1 MRGGRKQQILSTT
14 LRKYRKRFLKSSV
27 LEISLQN
34 HKDINATSF
43 SYVTGLKNNSCN
55 AIKVCKTKV
64 TRSQR
69 NGKDSAKMIY
79 CRIVAARRLTT
90 GSILNNLKL

>member
-1 MRGGRKQQILSTT
+1 M
-14 LRKYRKRFLKSSV
+14 
-27 LEISLQN
+27 
-34 HKDINATSF
+34 NATSF
-43 SYVTGLKNNSCN
+43 SYVTGPKNNSFN

-69 NGKDSAKMIY
+69 NNKDSAKMKY